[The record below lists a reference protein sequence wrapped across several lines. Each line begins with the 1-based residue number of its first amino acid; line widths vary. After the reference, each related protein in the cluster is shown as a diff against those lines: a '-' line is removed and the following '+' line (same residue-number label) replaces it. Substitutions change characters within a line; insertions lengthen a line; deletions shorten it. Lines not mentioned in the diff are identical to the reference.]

1 MSTTKTFDSETGAL
15 SREFVNFNKELDS
28 SRKYGK
34 TKELDDHPLLK
45 PQISVISG
53 PTGSGKTMVA
63 LNLLQEIH
71 ETVNPKRLGRIMFYT
86 GSISDPLIQK
96 LDPKAVS
103 VYGPEQA
110 QSFLD
115 ELRSIRLETRHVAED
130 QLPLNVLILDDTGA
144 SKLLSPSQVK
154 GSEIG
159 EILVSHRH
167 IGIHVMLLAQRIKGM
182 LSPFV
187 LANMSQLFMF
197 PGKNKSDEDELLRNI
212 PIPREQIQ
220 KMLQAIATEDHQFLW
235 VNVAKKTAYRGFSDP
250 ILT

>member
-1 MSTTKTFDSETGAL
+1 MAFDSETGAI
-15 SREFVNFNKELDS
+15 SRDFVNYNAELDKA
-28 SRKYGK
+28 RGYGR
-34 TKELDDHPLLK
+34 TVALDDHPLLN
-45 PQISVISG
+45 PQISIITG

-63 LNLLQEIH
+63 LNLLDEIH
-71 ETVNPKRLGRIMFYT
+71 KSINSKRLGRVMFYT
-86 GSISDPLIQK
+86 GSITDPLIAK

-103 VYGPEQA
+103 IYGPEQT

-115 ELRSIRLETRHVAED
+115 ELRALRLETRHIPETD
-130 QLPLNVLILDDTGA
+130 LPLTVLILDDTGA

-159 EILVSHRH
+159 EVLVSHRH
-167 IGIHVMLLAQRIKGM
+167 LGIHVMLLAQRIKGM

-187 LANMSQLFMF
+187 LANMSQLFLF
-197 PGKNKSDEDELLRNI
+197 PQKNKADEDELLRNI

-220 KMLQAIATEDHQFLW
+220 KMLQAISTKEHSFLW
-235 VNVAKKTAYRGFSDP
+235 INLKEKKAYQEFSDP